1 MTHTRTQPIPEPMY
15 TTKTRTAIISVAAAL
30 GITLLKLLTSLS
42 SHSIGMFS
50 ETAHS
55 ALDLLAA
62 AITLMS
68 VTLADRPADEDHPYG
83 HAKIENLA
91 AFTETLL
98 MFGSVVWIVAES
110 IHRIFERNAVVHI
123 SPWPFAVLLLSMS
136 VDFLRS
142 RSLAQTASHTGSAA
156 LEADA
161 VHFGT
166 DIWSSFAVIVGLAAN
181 SIGSRLHLPWMRL
194 GDPLAAILVSIIIL
208 KVCWGL
214 TRKAIDVLID
224 TAPTE
229 MHRKLLEAVGRIE
242 GILAV
247 ERLRLRSSG
256 NHYFVD
262 LKLAMPRNI
271 SFQRSEAIKEA
282 VAAAVHTLL
291 PEADVITYAVPR
303 ASSKESI
310 FDRVH
315 AVAAN
320 SNLSVHDV
328 SVQDWHGHLHLE
340 QHLEV
345 PETLTLRAAHD
356 LATKVE
362 AEMRAEIPEIQ
373 SILTH
378 IESKHSTIERDAQ
391 ITSDRILEV
400 RLREIANQI
409 PEILDV
415 HEVSMKRL
423 GNTLQI
429 TCHCTLRDETSMAV
443 VHAVITHLEDAVKA
457 AMPEVARVFIHP
469 EPSSDNRR

>member
-1 MTHTRTQPIPEPMY
+1 MTHTSAQPIPATLY
-15 TTKTRTAIISVAAAL
+15 TAKTRTAIISVAAAL
-30 GITLLKLLTSLS
+30 GITLLKLLTSVS
-42 SHSIGMFS
+42 SHSIGMYS

-62 AITLMS
+62 AITLTS
-68 VTLADRPADEDHPYG
+68 VTLADRPADEDHTYG

-98 MFGSVVWIVAES
+98 MFGSVVWIVIES
-110 IHRIFERNAVVHI
+110 IHRIFELDTVVHI

-142 RSLAQTASHTGSAA
+142 RSLSKTAIHTGSAA

-166 DIWSSFAVIVGLAAN
+166 DIWSSFAVIVGLGAN
-181 SIGSRLHLPWMRL
+181 NLGSRLHQPWMRL

-214 TRKAIDVLID
+214 TRKAIDVLTD
-224 TAPTE
+224 SAPTE
-229 MHRKLLEAVGRIE
+229 MHRKVLEAVGRTE

-262 LKLAMPRNI
+262 IKLAMPRNI

-282 VAAAVHTLL
+282 VAAAVHKLL

-303 ASSKESI
+303 ASSEENI

-320 SNLSVHDV
+320 NNLSVHDV

-356 LATKVE
+356 LATKME
-362 AEMRAEIPEIQ
+362 AAMRAEIPEIQ

-378 IESKHSTIERDAQ
+378 IESEHSTIERDAH
-391 ITSDRILEV
+391 ITSDRALEV
-400 RLREIANQI
+400 RLREIASQM

-423 GNTLQI
+423 DNTLQI
-429 TCHCTLRDETSMAV
+429 TCHCTLRDETRMSV
-443 VHAVITHLEDAVKA
+443 VHAVITRLEDAVKA

-469 EPSSDNRR
+469 EPNSDNRR

>member
-1 MTHTRTQPIPEPMY
+1 MTRTSAQPVPATFNTP
-15 TTKTRTAIISVAAAL
+15 KTRTAVISVAAAT
-30 GITLLKLLTSLS
+30 GITLLKLLTGIA
-42 SHSIGMFS
+42 SHSIGMYS
-50 ETAHS
+50 EAAHS
-55 ALDLLAA
+55 ALDLLAS

-91 AFTETLL
+91 AFTETIL
-98 MFGSVVWIVAES
+98 MFGSVVWIVYES
-110 IHRIFERNAVVHI
+110 IHRIFEPNVVVHI

-142 RSLAQTASHTGSAA
+142 RSLAHTASHTGSAA

-166 DIWSSFAVIVGLAAN
+166 DIWSSFAVIVGLALN
-181 SIGSRLHLPWMRL
+181 GLGSRLHLTWMRL

-229 MHRKLLEAVGRIE
+229 MHRKLLEAIGRTE
-242 GILAV
+242 GILSV

-256 NHYFVD
+256 NRFFVD

-282 VAAAVHTLL
+282 VAEAVHRLL

-303 ASSKESI
+303 ASNKESI
-310 FDRVH
+310 FDRVR

-320 SNLSVHDV
+320 HSLSVHDV
-328 SVQDWHGHLHLE
+328 SVQDWRGHLHLE

-356 LATKVE
+356 LATTME
-362 AEMRAEIPEIQ
+362 ADIRAEIPEIQ

-378 IESKHSTIERDAQ
+378 IESEHSTIERDAQ
-391 ITSDRILEV
+391 RTSDRALEV
-400 RLREIANQI
+400 HLREIANRM
-409 PEILDV
+409 PEIVDV
-415 HEVSMKRL
+415 HDVTMNRL
-423 GNTLQI
+423 GGALQV
-429 TCHCTLRDETSMAV
+429 TCHCTLHDETPMSV
-443 VHAVITHLEDAVKA
+443 VHTVITRLEDAVKA
-457 AMPEVARVFIHP
+457 DMPQVARVFIHP
-469 EPSSDNRR
+469 EPNSDNRR